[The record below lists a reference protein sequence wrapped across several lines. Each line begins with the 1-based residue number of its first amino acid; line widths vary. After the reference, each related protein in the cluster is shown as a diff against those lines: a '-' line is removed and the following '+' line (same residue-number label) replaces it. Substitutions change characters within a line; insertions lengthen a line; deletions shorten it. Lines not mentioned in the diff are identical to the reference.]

1 METITHD
8 REFKQ
13 ALDSLS
19 ATEQRV
25 VGSRFAEN
33 VLALN
38 DDFRVRRVV
47 EVAGNPGATEEELAS
62 AYKGA
67 RSVVVE
73 TYTACGHDAEW
84 LAQAGHFVAAA
95 AAAAALPVAEGAG
108 AGSSAWRAAMHAR
121 MARTCEMIASGE
133 GGTHTEAEEQYA
145 ILTAFLQAA
154 GRPGPAA

>member
-1 METITHD
+1 MDDITND
-8 REFKQ
+8 RDFKQ

-19 ATEQRV
+19 AIEQRA
-25 VGSRFAEN
+25 VGSRFAKN

-38 DDFRVRRVV
+38 DDFRIRRVV
-47 EVAGNPGATEEELAS
+47 EVAGSPGATEEDLAS
-62 AYKGA
+62 AYKGV

-95 AAAAALPVAEGAG
+95 AAAAALPVGEGAA
-108 AGSSAWRAAMHAR
+108 AGNPAWRAAMHAR

-145 ILTAFLQAA
+145 ILMAFLEQAA
-154 GRPGPAA
+154 RTDSKA